1 MLEGKYIEWQN
12 DNHHHSHEMNTLEKA
27 NVLSQGRFNKDFD
40 ELQTFEKN
48 YIIKALAKMFKR

>member
-1 MLEGKYIEWQN
+1 LLEGKYIKWQN
-12 DNHHHSHEMNTLEKA
+12 DNHQSHEMNTLEKA

-48 YIIKALAKMFKR
+48 YIIKALAKMFKK